1 MAEITAQAVN
11 EFRKRT
17 GLGLMECKTLL
28 KEADG
33 DLKKAETLAK
43 ERGLKN
49 AEKRAGRVAKA
60 GRLEVAIAPDGKS
73 GALLELNC
81 ETDFVA
87 RNDEFR
93 QTARDLAEQVLASG
107 EANLQDQKSPK
118 HGGKTVRE
126 VLVDLNART
135 GENVSV
141 ARAVRFA
148 TPAAGRVDF
157 YVHHDAKQG
166 ALVQIDTA
174 DDATAASEPVKQLLK
189 DLAMQVVAAKPVA
202 VKREDI
208 PAETTAEQKRIF
220 LTQVP
225 EDKPDNIRDKIATG
239 KLEAWYGD
247 VTLVDQP
254 LVKDPSKKVR
264 DAVSAA
270 GKGVSVARMALFI
283 VGETAEG

>member
-17 GLGLMECKTLL
+17 GLGLMECKALL

-49 AEKRAGRVAKA
+49 AEKRAGRLAKA

-73 GALLELNC
+73 GAIVELNC

-93 QTARDLAEQVLASG
+93 QTAKELAEQVLGSG
-107 EANLQDQKSPK
+107 ETGLQDQKSAK
-118 HGGKTVRE
+118 HPEKTVRE

-135 GENVSV
+135 GENVSI
-141 ARAVRFA
+141 ARAVRFH
-148 TPAAGRVDF
+148 TTGSGRVDF

-166 ALVQIDTA
+166 ALVQVDA
-174 DDATAASEPVKQLLK
+174 PDDASAGSEPVRQLVK

-202 VKREDI
+202 VRREEI
-208 PAETTAEQKRIF
+208 PAEATAEQKRIF
-220 LTQVP
+220 MTQVP
-225 EDKPDNIRDKIATG
+225 EDKPENIRDKIATG

-247 VTLVDQP
+247 VSLVDQP

-283 VGETAEG
+283 VGESAEG